1 MTLALL
7 LASGSLYAVGYRRL
21 ARSGIR
27 FGRGRAWCF
36 TAGLLLLAVALVSPL
51 EQAAETSF
59 TAHTAQHLLLTLFAP
74 PLLALGAPIT
84 LALRAGPAGVGRRR
98 LVHALRSR
106 PVAVLTHPVVGWLL
120 FVGTPFV
127 YHLSSL
133 FDQAL
138 RSAPAHIVEH
148 AVFLGTAV
156 AYWWPI
162 VGADPSPHPM
172 SHPARILSLFLVMP
186 AMSFLAIAIFA
197 ADAPLYPVYLEGG
210 ANPVASVLAD
220 QQSGAVMMWLV
231 GNLWMV
237 VVMLVAMARWKRHD
251 EQVERRTQARS
262 AAPSRSPRK
271 SRYAGEVGRS
281 SR

>member
-1 MTLALL
+1 MALALL
-7 LASGSLYAVGYRRL
+7 LASGSLYAAGYRRM
-21 ARSGIR
+21 ARAGIR
-27 FGRGRAWCF
+27 FGRARACCF
-36 TAGLLLLAVALVSPL
+36 AAGLLLLGIALVSPL

-59 TAHTAQHLLLTLFAP
+59 IAHAAQHLFLTLFAP

-84 LALRAGPAGVGRRR
+84 LALRGGPAGVRRGLAR
-98 LVHALRSR
+98 ALRTR
-106 PVAVLTHPVVGWLL
+106 PIAVLTNPVVGWLL

-138 RSAPAHIVEH
+138 RDAPAHIVEH
-148 AVFLGTAV
+148 AVLLGTAV
-156 AYWWPI
+156 VYWWPI

-186 AMSFLAIAIFA
+186 AMSFLAIALFA
-197 ADAPLYPVYLEGG
+197 ADAPLYPAYLEGG
-210 ANPVASVLAD
+210 ANAVASVLAD

-231 GNLWMV
+231 GNLWIV

-271 SRYAGEVGRS
+271 FRYAGEVGTS

>member
-1 MTLALL
+1 MTVALL
-7 LASGSLYAVGYRRL
+7 LAAGFAYAAGYRRL
-21 ARSGIR
+21 ARAGIR
-27 FGRGRAWCF
+27 FGRGGAWCF
-36 TAGLLLLAVALVSPL
+36 AAGLLLLGVALVSPL

-59 TAHTAQHLLLTLFAP
+59 TAHVAQHLLLTLFAP

-84 LALRAGPAGVGRRR
+84 LALRAGPGGLRRGLAR
-98 LVHALRSR
+98 ALRSR
-106 PVAVLTHPVVGWLL
+106 PVAVLTNPVVGWLL

-138 RSAPAHIVEH
+138 RSTPAHIAEH
-148 AVFLGTAV
+148 AVLLGTAV
-156 AYWWPI
+156 VYWWPI

-172 SHPARILSLFLVMP
+172 SHPARILSLFLLMP
-186 AMSFLAIAIFA
+186 AMSFLAVAIFA
-197 ADAPLYPVYLEGG
+197 ADAPLYSAYLEGG

-220 QQSGAVMMWLV
+220 QHNGAVMMWLV

-251 EQVERRTQARS
+251 EQVERRTLARS
-262 AAPSRSPRK
+262 AALSQS
-271 SRYAGEVGRS
+271 
-281 SR
+281 

>member
-7 LASGSLYAVGYRRL
+7 LASAALYSVGYGRL
-21 ARSGIR
+21 AGAGIR
-27 FGRGRAWCF
+27 FGRGRAWSF
-36 TAGLLLLAVALVSPL
+36 AVGLLLLGVALVSPL
-51 EQAAETSF
+51 EEAAETSF
-59 TAHTAQHLLLTLFAP
+59 NAHVAQHLLLTLFAP

-84 LALRAGPAGVGRRR
+84 LALRAGPTGLRRG
-98 LVHALRSR
+98 LVRALRSR
-106 PVAVLTHPVVGWLL
+106 PVALLTHPVVGWLL

-148 AVFLGTAV
+148 VVLLGTAV
-156 AYWWPI
+156 VYWWPI
-162 VGADPSPHPM
+162 VGADPSPHPV
-172 SHPARILSLFLVMP
+172 SHPARILSLFLAMP

-197 ADAPLYPVYLEGG
+197 ADTPLYPTYLEGG
-210 ANPVASVLAD
+210 GKPLSSVLTD
-220 QQSGAVMMWLV
+220 QQNGAVVMWLI

-237 VVMLVAMARWKRHD
+237 VVMLVAMVRWKRHD
-251 EQVERRTQARS
+251 EGVERRTQARS
-262 AAPSRSPRK
+262 AALSRSPRK
-271 SRYAGEVGRS
+271 SGYAGEVGRS